1 MKSDITAELLLLKTL
16 VGAAFGFKLRQIA
29 ARKEFRAIPN
39 NPFIY
44 TVGGEQDADYPSLLN
59 AAYKAVEHGYR
70 VFILPN
76 PHGIKTADFIFE
88 RRGVYKLFDLKNISG
103 KNIVL
108 TRLQESADQANR
120 ALLNM
125 PSGYRTRLLAADI
138 KNYFEFNDK
147 ALEVLIFKG
156 RRELSVYRRFAL
168 SKRFYAEFKKLYE
181 R

>member
-16 VGAAFGFKLRQIA
+16 AGAAFGLKLKQIA

-88 RRGVYKLFDLKNISG
+88 RRGVYKLFDLKNIS
-103 KNIVL
+103 
-108 TRLQESADQANR
+108 
-120 ALLNM
+120 
-125 PSGYRTRLLAADI
+125 
-138 KNYFEFNDK
+138 
-147 ALEVLIFKG
+147 
-156 RRELSVYRRFAL
+156 
-168 SKRFYAEFKKLYE
+168 
-181 R
+181 